1 MSPSLNLCILF
12 QRLKNRHLQG
22 QDNPAPA
29 FLYRELSM
37 QQLNLLLTSLP
48 DGILLGFV
56 YGLAAMGLTLIWGV
70 MNVINLSHGPI
81 IALGMFSTFFI
92 YTRLGVNPYV
102 GVIPIAILGLLVGI
116 LIYTVAVHRVINAP
130 HLSSLLAT
138 FSVNMIIIGL
148 GTAALTTSPYNV
160 DFSAGSVKLGSTNL
174 LGSRLIAALVTM
186 LFTSG
191 LYLFLYRTRPGK
203 YIRAVANNRSAAEL
217 MGIPSTRILALSF
230 GLGTMLAA
238 VSGALIAT
246 FFPFSILSGS
256 GYEIKSFVIG
266 VLGGLGNPI
275 GALFGGLILG
285 ILESAIPAFMESSWV
300 PVIEFGL
307 FVVIL
312 LVRPSGLF
320 GAKK

>member
-1 MSPSLNLCILF
+1 MEQI
-12 QRLKNRHLQG
+12 
-22 QDNPAPA
+22 
-29 FLYRELSM
+29 
-37 QQLNLLLTSLP
+37 NLLLTSLP

-70 MNVINLSHGPI
+70 MNVINLAHGPI
-81 IALGMFSTFFI
+81 IALGMFSTFFV
-92 YTRLGVNPYV
+92 YTRLGMNPYA
-102 GVIPIAILGLLVGI
+102 GVIPIAVLGLLAGI
-116 LIYTVAVHRVINAP
+116 LIYAVAVHRVINAP

-160 DFSAGSVKLGSTNL
+160 DFSAGSITLGSTTL

-186 LFTSG
+186 SFTGG
-191 LYLFLYRTRPGK
+191 LYLFLYRTSPGK
-203 YIRAVANNRSAAEL
+203 FIRAVANNRAAAEL

-246 FFPFSILSGS
+246 FFPFSILSGG

-285 ILESAIPAFMESSWV
+285 ILEGAIPAFLESSWV

-307 FVVIL
+307 FVLIL

>member
-1 MSPSLNLCILF
+1 
-12 QRLKNRHLQG
+12 
-22 QDNPAPA
+22 
-29 FLYRELSM
+29 M
-37 QQLNLLLTSLP
+37 QQFSLLLTSLP

-56 YGLAAMGLTLIWGV
+56 YGVAAMGLTLIWGV

-81 IALGMFSTFFI
+81 IALGMFGTFFI
-92 YTRLGVNPYV
+92 FIRLGINPYI
-102 GVIPIAILGLLVGI
+102 GLLLIAFLGLIIGV
-116 LIYTVAVHRVINAP
+116 LIYFGAVHRVINAP

-160 DFSAGSVKLGSTNL
+160 DFNMGSFRIGLTTILGT
-174 LGSRLIAALVTM
+174 RLIAALIAI
-186 LFTSG
+186 LFTGG
-191 LYLFLYRTRPGK
+191 LYLFLYKTRPGK
-203 YIRAVANNRSAAEL
+203 FIRAVANNRAAAEL

-256 GYEIKSFVIG
+256 GYELKSFVIG

-275 GALFGGLILG
+275 GALLGGLILG
-285 ILESAIPAFMESSWV
+285 VLEGIIPAFIETSWV

-312 LVRPSGLF
+312 LVRPHGLF
-320 GAKK
+320 GIKK